1 MVRDDLAY
9 LATALGIDPQCDLLT
24 WEGMGR
30 VIDAMEARGHRLLLQ
45 RRKGNRWRA
54 CFRPCSVDPFGEG
67 IPCAVAAAA
76 FAALRELELEKF
88 HDSF

>member
-1 MVRDDLAY
+1 MPPEDLVY
-9 LATALGIDPQCDLLT
+9 IATALRIDLQCDLLT

-54 CFRPCSVDPFGEG
+54 CFRPCPVDPFGEG
-67 IPCAVAAAA
+67 LPCAVAS
-76 FAALRELELEKF
+76 AALAALQELERETF
-88 HDSF
+88 QDTF